1 MIDDKEGEE
10 EEEDEEVVVVPE
22 KMECKVC
29 KKKFKSHAM
38 YKTHERSKKHIQ
50 KMKKLG
56 FA

>member
-1 MIDDKEGEE
+1 MEE
-10 EEEDEEVVVVPE
+10 EIDEIPE

-29 KKKFKSHAM
+29 KKKFKSHGM

-50 KMKKLG
+50 KMKKKLG

>member
-1 MIDDKEGEE
+1 MIDDKEGKE
-10 EEEDEEVVVVPE
+10 EEEDEEVVVAPE